1 MKEDAEELGLSLKEK
16 FGEQVD
22 FRFIDIAS
30 DEIGSYPEIKEILNR
45 VRLPLTVINGA
56 PRFHGGLAQDMIEDA
71 VESLMAE

>member
-1 MKEDAEELGLSLKEK
+1 MKDEAAELGQTLEEK
-16 FGEQVD
+16 FGEKVTVK
-22 FRFIDIAS
+22 FIDTTS
-30 DEIGSYPEIKEILNR
+30 DEFADYPEIKEILNR